1 MDGQMNG
8 RAKGFDLVRILGVG
22 GTSRGGLGVF
32 GSAMMRKR
40 PRKIAGSASEALEI
54 HAPIVLCGF
63 AMACH
68 GSVRLTRHH
77 AFADS
82 HAVCAHGDAHL
93 RRMPSR
99 ARVSGG
105 GSMRSDATSGAA

>member
-1 MDGQMNG
+1 MNG

-22 GTSRGGLGVF
+22 GTSRRELGVF

-54 HAPIVLCGF
+54 HAPIVLCDF

-68 GSVRLTRHH
+68 GSDGSVPLTRHH

-82 HAVCAHGDAHL
+82 HAACAHGDAHL
-93 RRMPSR
+93 RTIPQR
-99 ARVSGG
+99 AFRTV
-105 GSMRSDATSGAA
+105 GSMRSDVIPGAA